1 MYLLEVAK
9 IPRNQND
16 MEDVLKKV
24 MQMKEVWFF
33 LLRILKPASQLHSHP
48 KVKVAVN
55 ALNSLRASV
64 GVQNIRVG
72 FLLQLKE
79 AEVSVL
85 AKLCCLADA
94 SEGRPSE
101 QPSESKWK
109 NKLWTDWTKARN
121 FQEAFLKMERSM
133 QFLQRAVK
141 GVAKITDIPELIQE
155 INKRKNFLTKSL
167 NEVLND
173 SYWGS
178 RLLPLIDSAEALDRL
193 HHSAFFFNIAHALLK
208 AESGGMVA
216 DAGSCSADDVMQL
229 LSTKAIERMQRAC
242 NPLFDRNSDP
252 AIEDVHILLNGI
264 TNAADLQMELQF
276 ISKYFQRPAV
286 PVAKVKM
293 LCNYLKFPLVQEKV
307 KQLIPTLEVFGYDS
321 ANCPMIKTSLEEFV
335 KPLRMQQMTLKG
347 LCESLQ
353 NETMVTIDTKLD
365 KDLTDIVS
373 VLAESRELL
382 LFIEETAKEDM
393 VVLIDVVEEHS
404 DQFVS
409 EATVS
414 HLIDVHRFLKSIVKD
429 KPADP
434 MRFLHR
440 LKDCYD
446 GLQGKQGMAAK
457 MDECS
462 HNVHSLRALY
472 TNVANRGEMTKE
484 IISNALKRGCYQLG
498 RNDDGSWEV
507 LLTYKKQ
514 KNIAQGGEGEGGQS
528 GPKKGDPDT
537 CYRLTDLQDLR
548 SRALLIV
555 NIDSKPHDEKAHND
569 LHSKCSAADLNEFV
583 KQVDQIM
590 EILSVAAVL
599 HSTGH
604 PEYKAF
610 WVKLVAAHEIEEKA
624 RTIAQNLK
632 NWKDILETMQK
643 RYFFLNFF
651 HPDQL
656 WILNDFFSRMPT
668 SFGKEAS
675 KKSVVYDLLRFIE
688 PSLPINALDKLA
700 SLYQN
705 SSKRKTLEGNLCAIG
720 KALDEFFRPFTAP
733 GICKVPKQCLQGA
746 VEPGELFVA
755 VLEQGST
762 QTVHVVMSIFELT
775 TGAPPE
781 PSQVLFC
788 HPDTSWEEIQRL
800 LRRSFEAHRHPR
812 GTTLHCLANVES
824 LPNDMQFY
832 LVAAIKDFQSISN
845 DPYLLSL
852 VCRGGPHHHIA
863 DQFASGAHNITGM
876 TDVKLRTKFKESLP
890 QVSVVTSELPGMGKT
905 ETICSEASKGERAV
919 VTFPISGPLSRSNLV
934 HRLASLQI
942 RVCDCIHL
950 DIGEVDDPLALDTF
964 LFELIV
970 MGMVSSGTLIYHLPT
985 KHVYIE
991 IANTLNDWL
1000 QDSLPVTKC
1009 FNPIHVKIE
1018 GYRHYVVSQEPS
1030 SSIQVVCNYLHAYE
1044 SGVLEGKELT
1054 FSGPNKVKALPC
1066 ERCKTLLRKYFS
1078 AGDISY
1084 NIVENFL
1091 GVFADQ
1097 LLKFSASPFLKPNNL
1112 KAMVGQSHDVRT
1124 RLFEALLQVSREFA
1138 VRSVVTCKSIQSEAM
1153 SDKEATDVLKQAQF
1167 GSVQTANKMV
1177 DRVEGMIQWADNNH
1191 LLLLFQR
1198 ASTISVLYRQL
1209 SLVPQS
1215 VRELYKIQER
1225 KELEDYATFSQGK
1238 LQKKL
1243 DLLARKIETGSHA
1256 DPSLKYALTPDN
1268 ILKMVLILLRIRANI
1283 PVIIMGETGCG
1294 KTSLVRYLAKTC
1306 DVPFHVFNFHAGV
1319 TETQIINFLEEMRD
1333 DALTLQRKKQPVWIF
1348 LDEINTCDYL
1358 GTINEV
1364 MCHRTI
1370 RGETLPS
1377 NLVFIAAC
1385 NPYRLRPVE
1394 KVLTSGLSDKTS
1406 TDEYSKLVYRVHPL
1420 PETMIDYVWDY
1431 GSVSPE
1437 DETRYIARMVE
1448 GVFDDK
1454 HRGLLV
1460 ELLFSSQ
1467 RYIRDFES
1475 TPFCVS
1481 LRDVYRCIV
1490 LMNWFHRI
1498 LEEKEKIAAS
1508 KIPTH
1513 IQGLYEQACGVSLEV
1528 RSVVLALAHCYQS
1541 RLQTAVVRNEFCSQ
1555 MSNIIGKSVQGF
1567 QTKSFHAIVRVEQE
1581 DYLARM
1587 ELPEGTAKNGAL
1599 RENVFVM
1606 LVCILNH
1613 IPVFVVG
1620 KPGCSKSLSMQ
1631 VIRSNLRGK
1640 DSKDPFLKQLPQ
1652 LYVVSYQGSESSTSE
1667 GILKVFEKAR
1677 RYKVQGSSDVLP
1689 VVLLD
1694 EIGLAEVSAFNPLK
1708 VLHSLLEPGNGQLPD
1723 VAVVG
1728 ISNWCLDPAKMNRAI
1743 HLSRPEPDVEDLF
1756 QTGQSIREAQLERR
1770 TPLVYTS
1777 PEYHHTPT
1785 SYPDDYQLH
1794 CLANAYQEY
1803 QKAQRHENFHGLRDY
1818 YSLVKSLSSSTS
1830 GNDIIE
1836 GKETRRIQRALQR
1849 NFGGLPFESNK
1860 IQQLFQKQFQSERIS
1875 EDIELFPVT
1884 DLICDNLH
1892 DKFARHMM
1900 IITNGDSAIGIL
1912 DQTLRG
1918 LEKEEVTI
1926 FGSHFEE
1933 DQSEEYNYN
1942 ILSRIIL
1949 CMERNCVL
1957 ILRDLESIYGSLYD
1971 MLNQNYT
1978 VVGQKKNCRVAL
1990 GPFSNPMCQVDD
2002 EFRCI
2007 VLIDEQRVDYTDP
2020 PFLNRF
2026 EKQLLRFSDV
2036 LNEDQKEVI
2045 SDLGDW
2051 TKAISTFPEFESHFN
2066 ETDMFMGFNK
2076 DTLPSLVLHIS
2087 KDKTIKKHD
2096 LAEICKQELMWTSTP
2111 DGVLRSLKSILSR
2124 TAMDEVQQL
2133 SNNFFAKP
2141 VHSGLKEYLRQF
2153 LGDFQT
2159 TPEDANR
2166 GMKLLVMTHSNIHTN
2181 VAQCLTGLG
2190 NCQAEKLSAF
2200 KSEKQ
2205 LAKQLQSFWTS
2216 NANILVLQCKPEL
2229 DAPHM
2234 LVAKHLIEEQ
2244 RNTYISSKVGNAVPP
2259 TKHVCIIVHVQRSS
2273 KIRKVESPQW
2283 QFSFLSGWEQVTIDT
2298 LEEPVISILALL
2310 EKKVTDLLDTES
2322 FSFKRIASDQLL
2334 WCFTRIKYSSIK
2346 QPTLD
2351 SVLHKVKWLKSS
2363 PVMMECFKRIVVQLL
2378 KKKENENFHDPLQ
2391 NLSWLV
2397 TVASNRLAL
2406 VNSSTLVGAIEQY
2419 FNHLIQEPLAK
2430 IVYFLEKESA
2440 WPKEMFLSEPTSDDK
2455 LHIWTELLL
2464 DESIFNIEDIP
2475 ESQGGESY
2483 LVSGHRHKLEFPFV
2497 SVFASKVDKIK
2508 SLFLDDLRRLQLE
2521 DANLDENG
2529 ELEADV
2535 FEAQLQ
2541 RFVPEIQRM
2550 IHQLFEVEHLQ
2561 SIPQSYVDD
2570 LLDLKTACFAG
2581 FLSRNDRIHLLK
2593 SVVAEHIRVPAGG
2606 NFALL
2611 VTQLHFA
2618 FWMKESL
2625 FLSAVH
2631 LSIKCRDIVPVEVKT
2646 LTLQF
2651 VTSFDDLMFNY
2662 QYSLE
2667 VEAKPRSALKAVQ
2680 FIEEGLEG
2688 DIREEPEMEIQNEDK
2703 GGKEQDS
2710 NEADGDGNENDIPP
2724 TFAELLVE
2732 TFCLALFPT
2741 GNVVRTFQDPGH
2753 WQRSVSLLL
2762 STVSR
2767 MQLSVPAFH
2776 FLRVCHDF
2784 VSLVFLQ
2791 MPLEPYS
2798 LYMMG
2803 EIGHAYASEGYLDS
2817 LECFGRIDELIDAL
2831 KDKAENLNN
2840 LKEFRALFYARC
2852 IDSNPDTP
2860 TRGIILSKIS
2870 CSKDKKLIKLAGPVV
2885 HRILYVENH
2894 FRPGIF
2900 EELLHDLSFMEN
2912 HPGLQ
2917 DMCNAFSSLPEEIE
2931 LDCPFAVMCC
2941 DFVLDVGFPA
2951 FNLSTTCGS
2960 SDKSIENLRRAAE
2973 IITKPSKEDETNAF
2987 SLVCAVAYLRSF
2999 LSSFARLTAQ
3009 KPSILAS
3016 ESEFSM
3022 LVREVNPVLSSSEN
3036 QLASIRTSHTRL
3048 YFLRELRK
3056 HLPLY
3061 TTKQIVLGNKNL
3073 PALKALNWHP
3083 EDQTLIGKLSFDPF
3097 AWLTEKSTAKVALA
3111 RLIQEK
3117 NQEPLRSV
3125 LTSLQQS
3132 ADKKIELA
3140 AVLTKWF
3147 YLVRSVRN
3155 LGDSEEKAIGFI
3167 NDEIGD
3173 LPLPYV
3179 SLLQRIIGKEDF
3191 QVPELCISSESTPA
3205 NVHRAALILHLCIVL
3220 ASNYTGTKS
3229 EYQAF
3234 LSYLVNPRRSKDT
3247 FILASANNL
3256 QYSFQTYKN
3265 SSSFPTNTSFVS
3277 CSCGTLLS
3285 LDNPGDSVT
3294 CPECKTSFSLQVQH
3308 KEDEELGKACSPVKG
3323 YILLPPLKEMFYCVR
3338 SLCPS
3343 HFRIIHLLVHGAL
3356 YGGLALGMSHSESFS
3371 ESVVSKSE
3379 VNSFADVCFHHIV
3392 SDLSALC
3399 CLLNCNE
3406 EEVILLLHHVLE
3418 VTRPI
3423 LTSAGLCISED
3434 MRLSLEKRISD
3445 AIGPLVREFC
3455 VKRKT
3460 TIPYFGASLSVT
3472 ERQIEECDNPQF
3484 AGTNERNFHIPRLF
3498 RSTSSKSLN
3507 SLRAYYM
3514 HIERE
3519 QKAPHPLLGL
3529 FFDFHDHL
3537 HLVAHLSNLL
3547 VWTRMLE
3554 TQLNRRISRKEASRT
3569 SIGEII
3575 RGEHHSMKVTK
3586 EEKESLSNAF
3596 EKFKT
3601 AWETIRPTV
3610 KKTIATDVPHMTE
3623 MSPISLCLVE
3633 RKDQGKFLCTALDIL
3648 REIQNDFIQNVL
3660 SVAATGKCAA
3670 LSFLER
3676 GDGMAAVQT
3685 VHLQDAQDKEIIHY
3699 QWSNDIL
3706 KHSQHNTEYGQ
3717 GKEILYD
3724 IGRIEKELAV
3734 SFLFGKSYLSTTGGL
3749 HEFMFAKELFHA
3761 CKGILDELERI
3772 VPQQPLPQDVQAGL
3786 RSLKE
3791 RSLKGV
3797 QDLLEHM
3804 EIILCLLKKHQ
3815 YGKPSEPLIEF
3826 TDRWLAESRPFPTTL
3841 LPEPPR
3847 AILLMHVVSLYEF
3860 LEDLLADSATE
3871 GIHDM
3876 YREELPNDTRDQM
3889 SVVIVNNST
3898 VGPDH
3903 IPLESIAT
3911 AIRRFIFRYM
3921 SAEET
3926 RPEPGLSLLEHM
3938 EERSLW
3944 PMEITAERKALT
3956 NGQWSQAIK
3965 SVFPED
3971 LTLGHIHA
3979 VLGFYQSQLEVSS
3992 SIFFGSFLK
4001 DFVFNFQFRF
4011 PQTLNVKYGEFFLNV
4026 FQF

>member
-9 IPRNQND
+9 MPGNQTD
-16 MEDVLKKV
+16 MEDVLKKM
-24 MQMKEVWFF
+24 MQMEDVWFF
-33 LLRILKPASQLHSHP
+33 LLRILKPTSKLHSHAE
-48 KVKVAVN
+48 VKVVVC
-55 ALNSLRASV
+55 ALHSLRASV
-64 GVQNIRVG
+64 ETQHIRVG
-72 FLLQLKE
+72 YLLQLKE
-79 AEVSVL
+79 TEITTL
-85 AKLCCLADA
+85 AKLCSLIDA
-94 SEGRPSE
+94 SEGKPSE
-101 QPSESKWK
+101 HLSEFT
-109 NKLWTDWTKARN
+109 WTDKILTNWNKARS
-121 FQEAFLKMERSM
+121 FQEIFLKMERSI
-133 QFLQRAVK
+133 QFIQRAME
-141 GVAKITDIPELIQE
+141 GVAEITDVPELCKE
-155 INKRKNFLTKSL
+155 INKRKKFSDKSL
-167 NEVLND
+167 NEVSED

-178 RLLPLIDSAEALDRL
+178 RLLPLIESAEALDRL
-193 HHSAFFFNIAHALLK
+193 QQSALFFNIARALLK
-208 AESGGMVA
+208 AESGRMVR
-216 DAGSCSADDVMQL
+216 DAGSGSADQVMQL
-229 LSTKAIERMQRAC
+229 LSIKAIERLQKAC

-252 AIEDVHILLNGI
+252 AVEEVHILLGGI
-264 TNAADLQMELQF
+264 TNADELHKELQF
-276 ISKYFQRPAV
+276 ISRYFQRSAV
-286 PVAKVKM
+286 PLAKVKM
-293 LCNYLKFPLVQEKV
+293 LCDYLKYPLVQEKV
-307 KQLIPTLEVFGYDS
+307 KQLMPALEVFGYDS
-321 ANCPMIKTSLEEFV
+321 TNCPMIKTSLEEFV
-335 KPLRMQQMTLKG
+335 KPFHMQQMTLKG
-347 LCESLQ
+347 LCESLE
-353 NETMVTIDTKLD
+353 NKTMVTVDTKLD

-382 LFIEETAKEDM
+382 SFIEETVAEDM

-414 HLIDVHRFLKSIVKD
+414 HLIDVHRFLKNIVKD

-440 LKDCYD
+440 LKTCYD

-457 MDECS
+457 IDECS
-462 HNVHSLRALY
+462 RNVHSLRALY

-484 IISNALKRGCYQLG
+484 IISNALKRGRYQLG

-507 LLTYKKQ
+507 LLTYERQ
-514 KNIAQGGEGEGGQS
+514 KNCDQSEGGEGS
-528 GPKKGDPDT
+528 KRGPKSDSDT

-604 PEYKAF
+604 PDFKAF
-610 WVKLVAAHEIEEKA
+610 WVKLSSAHEIEEKA

-632 NWKDILETMQK
+632 HWKDILEAMQK
-643 RYFFLNFF
+643 KYFFLNFF

-656 WILNDFFSRMPT
+656 WILNDFFSRM
-668 SFGKEAS
+668 SASVGEEAS

-688 PSLPINALDKLA
+688 PSLPINALDKLS

-705 SSKRKTLEGNLCAIG
+705 SSKRKTLEGDLCAIG
-720 KALDEFFRPFTAP
+720 KALDDFFRPCTAL
-733 GICKVPKQCLQGA
+733 GIYKVPQQCLQGA
-746 VEPGELFVA
+746 VQPGELFVA

-788 HPDTSWEEIQRL
+788 HPDTSWGEIQRL
-800 LRRSFEAHRHPR
+800 LRRSFETHRHPR
-812 GTTLHCLANVES
+812 GTTLHCIANVES
-824 LPNDMQFY
+824 LPNNMQFD
-832 LVAAIKDFQSISN
+832 LVTAIKHFQSISN

-876 TDVKLRTKFKESLP
+876 TDVKLKAKFKKSLP

-905 ETICSEASKGERAV
+905 ETICSEASKGGKAV
-919 VTFPISGPLSRSNLV
+919 VTFPISGPLSQSTLV
-934 HRLASLQI
+934 HRLANLQI

-950 DIGEVDDPLALDTF
+950 DIGEVDDPLTLDTF

-985 KHVYIE
+985 KHVYLE

-1018 GYRHYVVSQEPS
+1018 SYRHYVVSQEPS
-1030 SSIQVVCNYLHAYE
+1030 SSVQVVCNYLHAYE
-1044 SGVLEGKELT
+1044 FGTLESKELT

-1084 NIVENFL
+1084 NIVVNFL

-1097 LLKFSASPFLKPNNL
+1097 LLKFSASPFLKPSNL
-1112 KAMVGQSHDVRT
+1112 KAMLGQSHDVRT

-1153 SDKEATDVLKQAQF
+1153 SDKEATDVLKQAQI
-1167 GSVQTANKMV
+1167 GSIKTANKMV

-1191 LLLLFQR
+1191 VLLLFQR
-1198 ASTISVLYRQL
+1198 ALTISVLYRNL

-1225 KELEDYATFSQGK
+1225 KELEDYATFSQEK

-1243 DLLARKIETGSHA
+1243 DLLARETETASHA

-1319 TETQIINFLEEMRD
+1319 TEIQIINFLEKMRE
-1333 DALTLQRKKQPVWIF
+1333 DALSPQRKKQPVWVF

-1370 RGETLPS
+1370 RGQPLPS

-1394 KVLTSGLSDKTS
+1394 KILTSGLSEKTS
-1406 TDEYSKLVYRVHPL
+1406 TDEYSRLVYRVHPL

-1431 GSVSPE
+1431 GSVSPA

-1448 GVFDDK
+1448 GVFADK

-1460 ELLFSSQ
+1460 EVLFSSQ
-1467 RYIRDFES
+1467 RYIRDFEN

-1481 LRDVYRCIV
+1481 LRDVHRCIV

-1498 LEEKEKIAAS
+1498 LKARQKLAPA

-1513 IQGLYEQACGVSLEV
+1513 IQGFYEQTRGVSPEV

-1541 RLQTAVVRNEFCSQ
+1541 RLQTAVGRNEFGNQ
-1555 MSNIIGKSVQGF
+1555 MSNLIGKSVQGF
-1567 QTKSFHAIVRVEQE
+1567 QSESFHAIVRVEQE

-1770 TPLVYTS
+1770 IPLVCTS
-1777 PEYHHTPT
+1777 HEYSHTPT

-1830 GNDIIE
+1830 GKDIIE
-1836 GKETRRIQRALQR
+1836 GKETTRIQRALQR
-1849 NFGGLPFESNK
+1849 NFGGLPVESNK
-1860 IQQLFQKQFQSERIS
+1860 IQLLFQKHFQSERVL
-1875 EDIELFPVT
+1875 EDIQFFPVT
-1884 DLICDNLH
+1884 ALICDNLH

-1912 DQTLRG
+1912 DQTLRS
-1918 LEKEEVTI
+1918 LEKEKVTI

-2045 SDLGDW
+2045 SGLGDW
-2051 TKAISTFPEFESHFN
+2051 TKAISTVPELESHFN
-2066 ETDMFMGFNK
+2066 ETDMFMGFNE
-2076 DTLPSLVLHIS
+2076 DTLPSLVLHVS
-2087 KDKTIKKHD
+2087 KDKTIKKHE
-2096 LAEICKQELMWTSTP
+2096 LAEICKQELMCISTP
-2111 DGVLRSLKSILSR
+2111 DGVLRSLKSNLSR

-2133 SNNFFAKP
+2133 SNNYFAKP

-2153 LGDFQT
+2153 L
-2159 TPEDANR
+2159 EDLQATSEHTSR

-2181 VAQCLTGLG
+2181 VTQCLTGLG
-2190 NCQAEKLSAF
+2190 DCQAEKLSAF

-2216 NANILVLQCKPEL
+2216 NADILVLQCKPEL

-2244 RNTYISSKVGNAVPP
+2244 RNTYISSKVGNASRP
-2259 TKHVCIIVHVQRSS
+2259 TKHVCIIVHVQRAS
-2273 KIRKVESPQW
+2273 KTKNVESPQW
-2283 QFSFLSGWEQVTIDT
+2283 QFSFLSGWKQVTIDT
-2298 LEEPVISILALL
+2298 LEEPMIPILTLL
-2310 EKKVTDLLDTES
+2310 EEKVTDLLDTES

-2334 WCFTRIKYSSIK
+2334 WCFTRIKYSSMQ

-2351 SVLHKVKWLKSS
+2351 SVDSDLHKFKWLKSS

-2378 KKKENENFHDPLQ
+2378 KKEENENCHDPLQ
-2391 NLSWLV
+2391 SFSWLV

-2419 FNHLIQEPLAK
+2419 FNHLVQEPLAK

-2483 LVSGHRHKLEFPFV
+2483 LVSGHRHKLEFPFA
-2497 SVFASKVDKIK
+2497 SVFVSKVDKIK

-2529 ELEADV
+2529 ELKAGV

-2541 RFVPEIQRM
+2541 RFVPEIQRT
-2550 IHQLFEVEHLQ
+2550 IHQVFEVEHLQ
-2561 SIPQSYVDD
+2561 SIAESYVDD
-2570 LLDLKTACFAG
+2570 LLDLKTASFAG
-2581 FLSRNDRIHLLK
+2581 VLSRNDRIHLLK
-2593 SVVAEHIRVPAGG
+2593 SVVAEHIRVPTGG
-2606 NFALL
+2606 NLALL
-2611 VTQLHFA
+2611 VMQLHCA

-2651 VTSFDDLMFNY
+2651 VTSFDNMMFNN
-2662 QYSLE
+2662 QYSLV
-2667 VEAKPRSALKAVQ
+2667 VEANPRSALKAVQ
-2680 FIEEGLEG
+2680 FIEEGLER
-2688 DIREEPEMEIQNEDK
+2688 DVREEPEMKVQNEDK
-2703 GGKEQDS
+2703 DSKEQDR
-2710 NEADGDGNENDIPP
+2710 NEADRDGNESDIPP

-2732 TFCLALFPT
+2732 TICRALFPT
-2741 GNVVRTFQDPGH
+2741 DTIVRMFQDPGH

-2762 STVSR
+2762 SMVSR

-2784 VSLVFLQ
+2784 VALVFSQ

-2817 LECFGRIDELIDAL
+2817 RECFDRIDELIDAL
-2831 KDKAENLNN
+2831 EDKAENLDN

-2870 CSKDKKLIKLAGPVV
+2870 YSEDKKLIKLAGPVV

-2894 FRPGIF
+2894 FSPGIF

-2917 DMCNAFSSLPEEIE
+2917 DMCDAFSSLPGEIE
-2931 LDCPFAVMCC
+2931 LDCPFTVMCC
-2941 DFVLDVGFPA
+2941 DFVLDVGFPPLD
-2951 FNLSTTCGS
+2951 LSTTSGS
-2960 SDKSIENLRRAAE
+2960 SDKSIENLRRAVE
-2973 IITKPSKEDETNAF
+2973 IVTKPCQEDETNAF

-2999 LSSFARLTAQ
+2999 LSSFAKLTLQ

-3016 ESEFSM
+3016 DSEFSM
-3022 LVREVNPVLSSSEN
+3022 LLREVNPVLSSNEN
-3036 QLASIRTSHTRL
+3036 QLASIRASQTRL
-3048 YFLRELRK
+3048 YFVRELRK

-3061 TTKQIVLGNKNL
+3061 TTKQIVQDNKNL

-3083 EDQTLIGKLSFDPF
+3083 EDQTLVGKLSFDPF
-3097 AWLTEKSTAKVALA
+3097 SGLTENSTAKAALA
-3111 RLIQEK
+3111 HLIQEK

-3132 ADKKIELA
+3132 ADQKMELA

-3167 NDEIGD
+3167 NDEISD

-3179 SLLQRIIGKEDF
+3179 SLLQRIIGKKDF
-3191 QVPELCISSESTPA
+3191 QVPELCISPESTPA
-3205 NVHRAALILHLCIVL
+3205 NVHRAALILHLCVVL
-3220 ASNYTGTKS
+3220 TSNYTGTKS

-3234 LSYLVNPRRSKDT
+3234 LSYLVNPRRSMDT

-3256 QYSFQTYKN
+3256 QYPFQTYQN
-3265 SSSFPTNTSFVS
+3265 SRSLPTNTSFVT

-3285 LDNPGDSVT
+3285 LDNPGDSAT
-3294 CPECKTSFSLQVQH
+3294 CSECKTSFSLQVEH
-3308 KEDEELGKACSPVKG
+3308 KEDEGLGKACSPVKG
-3323 YILLPPLKEMFYCVR
+3323 YILLPPQDEIFCCVR

-3356 YGGLALGMSHSESFS
+3356 YGGLALGMPHDESFS
-3371 ESVVSKSE
+3371 ENVVNKSE
-3379 VNSFADVCFHHIV
+3379 GNSFADVCFHHIV

-3399 CLLNCNE
+3399 HLLNCNE
-3406 EEVILLLHHVLE
+3406 EEVILLLHRVLE
-3418 VTRPI
+3418 VTPPI
-3423 LTSAGLCISED
+3423 LTSAGLCIRED

-3445 AIGPLVREFC
+3445 AICPLVREFC

-3460 TIPYFGASLSVT
+3460 TIPYFGESLSVT

-3484 AGTNERNFHIPRLF
+3484 ADTNERNFHIPRLF

-3519 QKAPHPLLGL
+3519 HKAPHPLLGL
-3529 FFDFHDHL
+3529 FFDFHDRL

-3569 SIGEII
+3569 SAGEII
-3575 RGEHHSMKVTK
+3575 RGEHHSMKITRDDR
-3586 EEKESLSNAF
+3586 ESLSNAF

-3610 KKTIATDVPHMTE
+3610 MKTTGTDVPHMTE

-3633 RKDQGKFLCTALDIL
+3633 RKDQGKFLCTALDVL
-3648 REIQNDFIQNVL
+3648 QEIQNDFIQKLL
-3660 SVAATGKCAA
+3660 SIAATGKCAA
-3670 LSFLER
+3670 LAFLER
-3676 GDGMAAVQT
+3676 GDGTAAVQT

-3749 HEFMFAKELFHA
+3749 REFMFSKELFHA

-3815 YGKPSEPLIEF
+3815 FGKPSEPLIEF
-3826 TDRWLAESRPFPTTL
+3826 TDRWLAESRPFPTAL

-3889 SVVIVNNST
+3889 SLVILNNST

-3903 IPLESIAT
+3903 IPLESITT
-3911 AIRRFIFRYM
+3911 ALRRFIFRYM

-3944 PMEITAERKALT
+3944 PMEITTERKALT
-3956 NGQWSQAIK
+3956 SKQWKQAIK
-3965 SVFPED
+3965 SVFPDD

-3979 VLGFYQSQLEVSS
+3979 VLGFYQNQLEVSS
-3992 SIFFGSFLK
+3992 LIFFGDSLK
-4001 DFVFNFQFRF
+4001 D
-4011 PQTLNVKYGEFFLNV
+4011 L
-4026 FQF
+4026 